1 MVVLLAWRNIWR
13 NKVRSIIIMISI
25 AIGLFAGMA
34 VLSLY
39 KGMMKSRIATVVN
52 AETGHLQIHD
62 TGFKK
67 DYEPRFYIADGG
79 GMLNAIDKIPE
90 IKAFALR
97 SITNGMLTTPTG
109 SAGVKINGIFPD
121 QEYNISQLKLKIREG
136 KEFDPRKKNEV
147 FVGKKLADKLKL
159 KLGSKLVLTFTDTAQ
174 EIVSGAFRIKAIYQ
188 SDNAPL
194 DERNVYVKI
203 ADLNELLGIPG
214 RFHEVAILLN
224 KDETLKATQEKLQR
238 ELPHYQ
244 VESWMDISPE
254 MDLMVKT
261 TDQYS
266 YIIIVI
272 IMIALAFGIIN
283 TMLMAILE
291 RTREIGMMIA
301 LGTSKIRVFTLILLE
316 TLFLTIA
323 GTPIG
328 IFFGWIVINYF
339 NKRGL
344 DLSGMGKEMMSSF
357 GFNTLIYPE
366 FPDEKLPG
374 ILFIVTGTAIVSCLF
389 PAVKALKLKPADAL
403 RR

>member
-1 MVVLLAWRNIWR
+1 M
-13 NKVRSIIIMISI
+13 
-25 AIGLFAGMA
+25 
-34 VLSLY
+34 
-39 KGMMKSRIATVVN
+39 
-52 AETGHLQIHD
+52 
-62 TGFKK
+62 
-67 DYEPRFYIADGG
+67 P
-79 GMLNAIDKIPE
+79 
-90 IKAFALR
+90 
-97 SITNGMLTTPTG
+97 
-109 SAGVKINGIFPD
+109 
-121 QEYNISQLKLKIREG
+121 
-136 KEFDPRKKNEV
+136 PRKKNEV
-147 FVGKKLADKLKL
+147 FIGKKLADKLKL
-159 KLGSKLVLTFTDTAQ
+159 KPGSKLVLTFTDTAQ
-174 EIVSGAFRIKAIYQ
+174 EIVSGAFRIAAIYQ

-214 RFHEVAILLN
+214 RFHEIAILLN
-224 KDETLKATQEKLQR
+224 KDETLETTQKKLQKK
-238 ELPHYQ
+238 LPQYQ

-254 MDLMVKT
+254 MDLMVRT

-328 IFFGWIVINYF
+328 IFVGWVVINYF

-344 DLSGMGKEMMSSF
+344 DLSGMG
-357 GFNTLIYPE
+357 
-366 FPDEKLPG
+366 
-374 ILFIVTGTAIVSCLF
+374 
-389 PAVKALKLKPADAL
+389 
-403 RR
+403 R